1 MPGQFE
7 EAFAAVR
14 KGDYATAQRL
24 LRGLADQGYA
34 APQYNLGL
42 MYLNGRGVPQNDA
55 EAAKWFLKAADQGYA
70 AAQHNLGGMYDIGR
84 GMPQND
90 A

>member
-24 LRGLADQGYA
+24 LRGLADQGSA
-34 APQYNLGL
+34 GAQYNLGL

-55 EAAKWFLKAADQGYA
+55 EAAKRPPA
-70 AAQHNLGGMYDIGR
+70 
-84 GMPQND
+84 
-90 A
+90 